1 MKKILSKI
9 YLLGLILPLSVSGQ
23 SVPRTTDVTGGPPI
37 NTSLPNP
44 FGTNTTL
51 IQVLNNLVSALL
63 TASVLIATIVII
75 YAAFMIVTAG
85 GDSGKVEQA
94 KKTILYVV
102 IGLGVILMFK
112 VIIAVVGQIVGVRV
126 QF

>member
-1 MKKILSKI
+1 MKKILSLFLLVSPTFI
-9 YLLGLILPLSVSGQ
+9 YAQTSGG
-23 SVPRTTDVTGGPPI
+23 SNPPI

-51 IQVLNNLVSALL
+51 VQVLNNLVSALL

>member
-9 YLLGLILPLSVSGQ
+9 WLASLILPSIVSAQ
-23 SVPRTTDVTGGPPI
+23 TNVTGGSRSAFEAD
-37 NTSLPNP
+37 TSLPNP